1 LLAQHSQDLAAL
13 RAEAAKTRQDIAA
26 LDLLPQEKQSD
37 AAASGAAAGLAE
49 QTAAQDALR
58 RQVADL
64 LQRDA
69 QRSQDLDTARAE
81 AAKLRQDIAALDIL
95 HKTEEQQGAAA
106 MADTSAAVM
115 AEQKAAQDA
124 LRPQVAVLQQ
134 EDALRSQ
141 DLDAARSETAELRQD
156 IAAPGMPPRTQ
167 EQQAATPAP
176 PVATPHAAYSAA
188 PIVPPRNGTEAA
200 AVKDPDRMPSTTVT
214 PPALGDLAY
223 ATAST
228 GPPRAE
234 AVAVTDPVRTPATA
248 GVPPV
253 QVGLAGAGAHGGRPQ
268 PGAEAPVE
276 VIVVTAKLGKTWVGS
291 DRGTGREQ
299 AAKPVAPPAIT
310 SDNRATAARPCAR
323 SGGGAE
329 CPANDRRGL
338 AGARP
343 MPIAINAL
351 SAVASRCLIILK
363 RVQLGEALTDEDRTV
378 LQTNCG
384 PN

>member
-1 LLAQHSQDLAAL
+1 
-13 RAEAAKTRQDIAA
+13 
-26 LDLLPQEKQSD
+26 
-37 AAASGAAAGLAE
+37 
-49 QTAAQDALR
+49 
-58 RQVADL
+58 
-64 LQRDA
+64 
-69 QRSQDLDTARAE
+69 
-81 AAKLRQDIAALDIL
+81 
-95 HKTEEQQGAAA
+95 
-106 MADTSAAVM
+106 
-115 AEQKAAQDA
+115 
-124 LRPQVAVLQQ
+124 
-134 EDALRSQ
+134 
-141 DLDAARSETAELRQD
+141 
-156 IAAPGMPPRTQ
+156 
-167 EQQAATPAP
+167 
-176 PVATPHAAYSAA
+176 
-188 PIVPPRNGTEAA
+188 
-200 AVKDPDRMPSTTVT
+200 
-214 PPALGDLAY
+214 
-223 ATAST
+223 
-228 GPPRAE
+228 
-234 AVAVTDPVRTPATA
+234 
-248 GVPPV
+248 V